1 MGFEQVLEIIL
12 NNGMATAI
20 IIYFLY
26 KDYKFNGQI
35 INTLGAIEKVLARLE
50 TWHSGEDKKEE

>member
-1 MGFEQVLEIIL
+1 MGFEKILEVIL

-35 INTLGAIEKVLARLE
+35 INTLGAIEKVLAKLE
-50 TWHSGEDKKEE
+50 TWHSGDKKEE